1 MNTKQKAFLNQND
14 RIECNGVEF
23 TSGDVVEVL
32 INGVWQITRIEFAQG
47 YYSVDGFK
55 LLGNPVKMARNF

>member
-1 MNTKQKAFLNQND
+1 MDTKQKAFLNQND

-47 YYSVDGFK
+47 YYSVDGLE
-55 LLGNPVKMARNF
+55 LLGNPVRYAT